1 MEPHYVGIARIKTT
15 STTKRDHCVDVYDL
29 DSKKPANSSKSNMVL
44 MENGKK
50 VFQLGENVTVRIT
63 LSDGSGKAKTVGG
76 DHVRVWMVEPSK
88 NASSAG
94 YVIDHG
100 NGTYTGHLK
109 ALWVGIPLIRAAIA
123 ITCEGVGIRN
133 HAFNVPGKL
142 RAVVGVFRSEN
153 ISEETDCAPSLSFK
167 GEFCNF
173 TAENFGL
180 PWYCARPKDPNLLC
194 HDWIKVRGIFQFYF
208 TKEEQDIMGG

>member
-1 MEPHYVGIARIKTT
+1 MKVKPQYAQHERITP
-15 STTKRDHCVDVYDL
+15 STTKYHCVDVYDL
-29 DSKKPANSSKSNMVL
+29 DPKKPANSAKSKMVL

-88 NASSAG
+88 KASSAG

-123 ITCEGVGIRN
+123 ITCEGVGIRY
-133 HAFNVPGKL
+133 HAIKEPSKL
-142 RAVVGVFRSEN
+142 RGVLAVFKSDH
-153 ISEETDCAPSLSFK
+153 ISEETLCAPRLNSKRDL
-167 GEFCNF
+167 CNF
-173 TAENFGL
+173 SAENFGL
-180 PWYCARPKDPNLLC
+180 PWFCFRPQNPKLLC
-194 HDWIKVRGIFQFYF
+194 HDWVKVRGYHPKGF
-208 TKEEQDIMGG
+208 TQQENAILRG